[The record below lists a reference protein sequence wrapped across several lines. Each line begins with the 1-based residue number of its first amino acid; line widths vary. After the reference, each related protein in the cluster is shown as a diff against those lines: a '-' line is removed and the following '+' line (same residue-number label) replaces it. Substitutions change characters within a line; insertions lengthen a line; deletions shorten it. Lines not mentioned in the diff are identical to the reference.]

1 VNNSTPETFT
11 KMSMPS
17 HYLLGSCTKRLVD
30 YRNMAV
36 PPEIAA
42 LFDLP
47 QGTTELCSTSHCNL
61 FVKYLEAFH
70 GHLAKKKENQWKI
83 DADEFGA
90 FGDSL
95 AFLSS
100 SSPGGEGVV
109 WHAEYGCALLIQKGG
124 WASDTVSFNL
134 IAPDGWRFVSTSKE
148 VGDGFAYVDKAKPT
162 THQVLQIGI
171 CSLAKVEEIQT
182 RFQKLM
188 ARASTRTG
196 DKRSA
201 AGGKQGHQMTPP
213 FVHALYREAFGMEKG
228 QQPRGGFTDVGLH
241 TGGQKLD
248 TAWPLVHASLHE
260 LLKNRLR
267 HRFDVDDLAK
277 KVEVYFGAFCS
288 QTLINKFIGT
298 TIKPTTNAPHVLLE
312 SAYRILQ
319 TTSTKAVKLSDDGV
333 DMADFL
339 ALTKSLTSTI
349 KKESSRSANQYSQIF
364 VLPRTDEEVDGQL
377 ENHVIDVPPPF
388 NPSKLGHLSEDELQQ
403 KITSNSGWVHVAE
416 NLNRLE
422 DVFNWLKNGTLS
434 DDTSRLNVLR
444 AVESFVFE
452 LARDLQARLEELDC
466 DRLVF
471 VVDKYRDSLEG
482 LKKTSCLEPLSR
494 AVLKSRELLVVWTA
508 FCVLHSNATRLHSA
522 VMKGFGVPLHFEDL
536 GHLVL
541 PTKAEGDV
549 VLAVAS
555 YLKNVGTDSP
565 IFSLKS
571 EESTFELGRRFADQ
585 SSELISIWKQEVDD
599 ANSRVQ
605 GHWEEVQRK
614 QQLAAQLRNDIANLE
629 VELANLQGL
638 LVPKQHELAEH
649 GNKERRANAHHA
661 SSYAVRSYDSVAH
674 SVCRGEVNRL
684 ASQES
689 SLENQLSTKKS
700 QLEAALRAPAPVL
713 QPLPEKQCNAMP
725 IIFFL
730 YMPKLFKQMSYYCLL
745 SQQLLFPDSWNNA
758 WSGHD
763 GAARLDILSQVTRN
777 PKVHSQELSWSEY
790 YNSKQS
796 SKYHTPP
803 VKRSGKDTELV
814 LFVTNSKALPKEVGN
829 ESVDHYFSDREGV
842 WYPDSMRPRFAWFGG
857 HKSYDRSKAGG
868 REINP
873 SIRLE
878 HIVTVSAFTEQ
889 LGLEYRSL
897 QWTMVQPGSSHIKKS
912 RGNEGYARQRDRPPS
927 YSKTEFLTLCNLRAF
942 PHAQLRNVMVALQER
957 RLPLRSSMVHALIQQ
972 TIFHVGTISE
982 LDKSLH
988 FEWRQDLKDPH
999 LCSDISSILRSLYDE
1014 LKDCPTQYK
1023 TLALVAK
1030 LCNFFSKFNQPA
1042 CRDTARHIA
1051 KSMMQWAVELEAE
1064 ISSSPSGAIRA
1075 KQVKLYQHASL
1086 ALVEGDLVEDDVAWL
1101 IQSNVKSRNLFIADE
1116 DCAEIATNWSCI
1128 EYGMSACLSEVLQI
1142 AERSGQMLT
1151 GAFQLVVNSCPDG
1164 LNWTRWQKGG
1174 SIQTQCFVSRDY
1186 GKTYLL
1192 NVMSGTVLIN
1202 GSPPS
1207 QLPRSI
1213 LDHPLYKRTFAN
1225 RNFEVVEDGGF
1236 LVTCTPVFDRHYR
1249 FLELSGDLQVLEAD
1263 PNTGET
1269 MELLGSAGDWTGTLP
1284 SRLRSMHSHWL
1295 LRDRNIVLVRGIG
1308 FNDRDV
1314 SFVIVTGTPDR
1325 GVKCVDKH
1333 LQQKNIEQLQNLL
1346 DEMDTLVICRSKA
1359 MDVLAKFEDRR
1370 FIHPLRNC
1378 QSQLRFFLP
1387 RYNLTFQS
1395 RNGALHCQEIVGYK
1409 LLPEQYVNGTFRGIM
1424 QYLVLGRDVG
1434 KSSKTVILFPQGVVR
1449 RVSHGA
1455 VCISTM
1461 EACSAS
1467 LNYYQYIIHHRFG
1480 YFEAKQSRASRL
1492 QLAAIHLATSSS
1504 TPDENLGMTGEE
1516 RAVNLLRASWTNRPL
1531 SAAESSALNNISS
1544 LADGLSPTISLLCHE
1559 ITMCSKQLDFLHG
1572 HPSKDAPSLSPCLA
1586 GATYSNGVA
1595 NRRVSS
1601 RVFLSRFEESRAG
1614 VSAAKHMPPAKF
1626 EQNIQLPKCRVS
1638 NEDLR
1643 EIECL
1648 MEKLRQSRVLHIA
1661 APTKSKIP
1669 QDEFPLGMIATSV
1682 ASSRLG
1688 KDIIDEL
1695 RESWDMYQLS
1705 TQTPPATVDGN
1716 TLTELLGLKA
1726 YVELRRKDAEKYIV
1740 RGLTDVHDHWYSP
1753 GHALLQLVGIVPAP
1767 TRADLCEMA
1776 VHPSKIDDFN
1786 PMLSPDTRV
1795 NLVESIIIWLS
1806 LCVYEDKVNRLISL
1820 YQAGNLEEYTLELA
1834 VKTVWRESGHPY
1846 WRIFE
1851 VENALQ
1857 IRQEQYHV
1865 AQSLIHNQG
1874 QVMQLNMGKGK
1885 TRVILPMLVMFY
1897 SFKKSRD
1904 AVTRLHFLSALYEEA
1919 FGYFSNHL
1927 CASILRIKIC
1937 SMPFCRDVALSAEL
1951 IADMKFAIETC
1962 LLEGGAI
1969 VMAPEHRLSLL
1980 LKAKE
1985 LAFEGQVELAALISN
2000 DLLGMKYRDI
2010 LDECDEMLRHRY
2022 QLVYAIGQSAAL
2034 PSGSSRWTAAQALL
2048 SAIVE
2053 LQDILTSHPEACKL
2067 NKDAITGEWPS
2078 IQFYE
2083 GEALDAMLGKQAERR
2098 SPRRKGGGLM
2108 WELARTVMSNPPHE
2122 LLWLVNHPLSDEI
2135 MQTICDEDYGV
2146 LISDLPKNHLQD
2158 VLMLRGLLAGGVL
2171 CHCLLKRHR
2180 VSFGVA
2186 QPGKKKLAVPF
2197 RAADTPD
2204 LRSEFAHP
2212 DCALVFTMLSYYHDG
2227 LVADEF
2233 HSTLACLMRQNR
2245 NAKHSI
2251 YDGWFLT
2258 SRDKIQSEDPSLLH
2272 SLDDVDKL
2280 DISNAVQ
2287 VKLMHRLFCRNMLV
2301 VNYFL
2306 NNLVFNRETEQ
2317 FDARLTATSW
2327 DLAANATGNVV
2338 GFSGTNDNHRILPG
2352 YVKQYIPGRNDTDGT
2367 LQDIAATNGRMLDVI
2382 LKRTLEV
2389 YQLPSNQTIVD
2400 YICSSPQVLHAII
2413 DCGALLAGVDLPM
2426 LSVNLLSSLPEDD
2439 VDGILF
2445 FDNEVR
2451 DWVILER
2458 SGRQYPKDLS
2468 PVEED
2473 RVFAIFDEPRC
2484 RGTDLKLRADAVAV
2498 LTLGPNL
2505 CKDKLLQGAGRL
2517 RKLERSQNLVMVG
2530 GADVFT
2536 KMHELQSRRRMK
2548 AMKHPRQECNPT
2560 SLVLAWLVNNTVDTT
2575 ASGLNNWANQG
2586 LFHCTISEKDPKLA
2600 VTDEKVQLEDMYGTQ
2615 FGRKSVIESF
2625 DNIVEYHMSRTGGR
2639 ELLSDKMASLV
2650 ESISLQI
2657 KSYGRDFKFNVHG
2670 CDEECERELE
2680 LEIEEEEEM
2689 EKEIPSVK
2697 PRDETDW
2704 EFSEVFNVDDPTSL
2718 PAIVGVSTLRKF
2730 LIKYVSPRSLANID
2744 WSEHI
2749 VCTKNFVKSIV
2760 GNDVS
2765 LNSYLRVINGAVYFP
2780 NRMWLLVSDYELNE
2794 ILREFW
2800 QRDSRDEAKCHQL
2813 LHINCVRCSL
2823 DEGTEMLLRCMPTYI
2838 AGSRRM
2844 SAYEIINNNTM
2855 ASLQLFAG
2863 ESMYATE
2870 ERKKALKAVLRGKSG
2885 FDLCPKKAALELID
2899 MRGMERL
2906 FPWSDLEALVEQ
2918 LLCEVLKRD

>member
-1 VNNSTPETFT
+1 
-11 KMSMPS
+11 
-17 HYLLGSCTKRLVD
+17 
-30 YRNMAV
+30 MAV

-972 TIFHVGTISE
+972 TLFHVGTISE

-1346 DEMDTLVICRSKA
+1346 DEMDTL
-1359 MDVLAKFEDRR
+1359 LE
-1370 FIHPLRNC
+1370 
-1378 QSQLRFFLP
+1378 
-1387 RYNLTFQS
+1387 
-1395 RNGALHCQEIVGYK
+1395 
-1409 LLPEQYVNGTFRGIM
+1409 LLPVHNP
-1424 QYLVLGRDVG
+1424 
-1434 KSSKTVILFPQGVVR
+1434 PQVR
-1449 RVSHGA
+1449 P
-1455 VCISTM
+1455 
-1461 EACSAS
+1461 
-1467 LNYYQYIIHHRFG
+1467 
-1480 YFEAKQSRASRL
+1480 
-1492 QLAAIHLATSSS
+1492 IHLATSSS

-1834 VKTVWRESGHPY
+1834 VKTVWRESDHPY

-1874 QVMQLNMGKGK
+1874 QVMQLNMGKGEDNVPSHLSTKLTRLSFFLLEGK

-2186 QPGKKKLAVPF
+2186 RPGKKKLAVPF

-2233 HSTLACLMRQNR
+2233 HSTLA
-2245 NAKHSI
+2245 
-2251 YDGWFLT
+2251 W
-2258 SRDKIQSEDPSLLH
+2258 
-2272 SLDDVDKL
+2272 
-2280 DISNAVQ
+2280 
-2287 VKLMHRLFCRNMLV
+2287 
-2301 VNYFL
+2301 
-2306 NNLVFNRETEQ
+2306 ETEQ

-2586 LFHCTISEKDPKLA
+2586 LFHCTISEKDPKA
-2600 VTDEKVQLEDMYGTQ
+2600 
-2615 FGRKSVIESF
+2615 R
-2625 DNIVEYHMSRTGGR
+2625 
-2639 ELLSDKMASLV
+2639 
-2650 ESISLQI
+2650 
-2657 KSYGRDFKFNVHG
+2657 
-2670 CDEECERELE
+2670 
-2680 LEIEEEEEM
+2680 
-2689 EKEIPSVK
+2689 
-2697 PRDETDW
+2697 
-2704 EFSEVFNVDDPTSL
+2704 
-2718 PAIVGVSTLRKF
+2718 
-2730 LIKYVSPRSLANID
+2730 
-2744 WSEHI
+2744 
-2749 VCTKNFVKSIV
+2749 
-2760 GNDVS
+2760 
-2765 LNSYLRVINGAVYFP
+2765 
-2780 NRMWLLVSDYELNE
+2780 
-2794 ILREFW
+2794 
-2800 QRDSRDEAKCHQL
+2800 CH
-2813 LHINCVRCSL
+2813 
-2823 DEGTEMLLRCMPTYI
+2823 
-2838 AGSRRM
+2838 
-2844 SAYEIINNNTM
+2844 
-2855 ASLQLFAG
+2855 
-2863 ESMYATE
+2863 
-2870 ERKKALKAVLRGKSG
+2870 
-2885 FDLCPKKAALELID
+2885 
-2899 MRGMERL
+2899 
-2906 FPWSDLEALVEQ
+2906 
-2918 LLCEVLKRD
+2918 